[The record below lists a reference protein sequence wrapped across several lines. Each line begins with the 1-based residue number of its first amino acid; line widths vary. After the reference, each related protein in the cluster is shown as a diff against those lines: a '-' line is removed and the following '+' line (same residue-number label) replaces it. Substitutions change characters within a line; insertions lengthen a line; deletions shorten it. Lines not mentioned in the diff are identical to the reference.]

1 MLNVKIENNSK
12 AKKPSTMSRGNWH
25 DGAMYNTE
33 LLWSSLKQKE
43 KETREEREKSEGE
56 RASERFSHVRTSSDT
71 RNGYFA
77 SLPHMHVHVHCNVL
91 AALKSI
97 I

>member
-1 MLNVKIENNSK
+1 
-12 AKKPSTMSRGNWH
+12 
-25 DGAMYNTE
+25 MYNTE